1 LRGQKKI
8 IINVLKIG
16 GSLSVCPEKL
26 KKLCTT
32 LNKLSEKHSIV
43 LVPGGGEFADTVRTV
58 DARFSLS
65 SEITHRMA
73 ILGMDQ
79 YGLLLSDLIVNSLAV
94 DSLEAV
100 KKALASGKIPI
111 LLPSNLLFQDNVL
124 EKSWEVTSDAIAVY
138 IAHLLFASK
147 VILVS
152 DVDGILSGD
161 PKNNSNAKLIKKI
174 NADQLF
180 TLKKRTSVDNFVPKL
195 LLEWPLNCFV
205 VNGLFPERVEA
216 ILAGKYTICT
226 QIAVASVL
234 NQQPK

>member
-1 LRGQKKI
+1 
-8 IINVLKIG
+8 VLKIG

-161 PKNNSNAKLIKKI
+161 PKNNSNAELIKEI
-174 NADQLF
+174 NADQLLA
-180 TLKKRTSVDNFVPKL
+180 LKRRTSVDKYVPKL
-195 LLEWPLNCFV
+195 LFEWPLNCYV